1 MIIVCFT
8 MINYQNNNSKI
19 EKNGVP
25 ETTTSE
31 ISQNILKIWK
41 AIFVYFSL
49 FLVAERF
56 CHNLIC
62 TCLLGSNE
70 PGCECSERHPNI
82 RIKHINNFT
91 YHLWGKLLDKNV
103 LDVGFYIT
111 SDLFEDYQYLAGE
124 YVSLVVDRLQVY
136 CE

>member
-1 MIIVCFT
+1 MNNTIKVNRVDSLIEEEVGFSVNNLDIVGFNVSPRELVLGETYEAEIDIFMID
-8 MINYQNNNSKI
+8 
-19 EKNGVP
+19 
-25 ETTTSE
+25 
-31 ISQNILKIWK
+31 
-41 AIFVYFSL
+41 
-49 FLVAERF
+49 FLDMKKQEDAE
-56 CHNLIC
+56 NK
-62 TCLLGSNE
+62 E
-70 PGCECSERHPNI
+70 
-82 RIKHINNFT
+82 IKHINNFT